1 MTRAAGMRF
10 SVDAWDPGY
19 GTSVDEDFAESTASL
34 DTSVEVA
41 AAGWRPIHASA
52 LAVAEAPE
60 SALFVDGVR
69 RIDARAWIDS
79 PLPDGTL
86 GADASPALCASYAA
100 GVLCCCD
107 GPVAPAVVAGAASA
121 GHHLA
126 RTPPTSSPPPAP
138 SRCSR
143 RRPIPGSRR
152 CSCCRTRCSAGWV
165 SWRRSSPFPPGA
177 GLADHGLCA
186 DTDLLVVDGPLYQ
199 RTHLDRALGFI
210 KSHRTR
216 YLPPELHAVVSAL
229 AAGDRSPVFLIG
241 TNWDRYTWY
250 LRLPGQ
256 PGHPWAGIARVECSP
271 SLSAAEAVR
280 FANLSQAVL
289 PRFASVEYKDS
300 RAPQNLFPI
309 AGLERDLRRR
319 LGDTRVLYRALR
331 AAAAF

>member
-41 AAGWRPIHASA
+41 AADWRPIHASA

-100 GVLCCCD
+100 GVLCCCEGRSHLLSSLVRHRLVTTSPD
-107 GPVAPAVVAGAASA
+107 ATDIVTTAGTFSVLATPADPRQSEMQLLSNALQRGLGELETIVAVSA
-121 GHHLA
+121 
-126 RTPPTSSPPPAP
+126 R
-138 SRCSR
+138 
-143 RRPIPGSRR
+143 
-152 CSCCRTRCSAGWV
+152 
-165 SWRRSSPFPPGA
+165 A

-210 KSHRTR
+210 KTHRTATYR
-216 YLPPELHAVVSAL
+216 PSCTPSSAPSRPAT
-229 AAGDRSPVFLIG
+229 AAR
-241 TNWDRYTWY
+241 
-250 LRLPGQ
+250 
-256 PGHPWAGIARVECSP
+256 CS
-271 SLSAAEAVR
+271 
-280 FANLSQAVL
+280 
-289 PRFASVEYKDS
+289 
-300 RAPQNLFPI
+300 
-309 AGLERDLRRR
+309 
-319 LGDTRVLYRALR
+319 
-331 AAAAF
+331 